1 MKKAIT
7 FLLMLAITLSVA
19 ACGNSKEKIELTVE
33 NFDTYLD
40 VATKITPNTSST
52 LHADGIPFYGSSDF
66 DCMITIDGSDNFNY
80 YDVSIDI
87 EYTITA
93 YGMYYIEP
101 QNYLFDETGEA
112 TAQKTITVKANIS
125 GEGTE
130 SKTIYLVPNDN
141 ELDDYFITA
150 EDYILSDFEITA
162 VHGYVTPA

>member
-1 MKKAIT
+1 MKKVIT
-7 FLLMLAITLSVA
+7 FLLMLAITISVV

-33 NFDTYLD
+33 NYDTYLD
-40 VATKITPNTSST
+40 VTTEITPNTSST
-52 LHADGIPFYGSSDF
+52 LRADGIPFYGASDF

-93 YGMYYIEP
+93 YGMYYVESED
-101 QNYLFDETGEA
+101 YLFDETGEA
-112 TAQKTITVKANIS
+112 SVEKTITVKANIS
-125 GEGTE
+125 GEGSE
-130 SKTIYLVPNDN
+130 SKTIYLVSNND

-150 EDYILSDFEITA
+150 EEYILSDFEITA